1 MKIAIQGIVAT
12 LFLLIFTFC
21 AWYEGSE
28 ILDNPWEWE
37 YSTPFSERVEES
49 KDISNLDYF
58 VYAAK
63 FRPMF
68 PAIMMVTFLY
78 LVTLTGFRICKGSQ
92 KKLAFFLTGLGVLAL
107 PLSGLVWNSPTV
119 GGNLFQSMSLIIGVV
134 FILLGALYYFKVPLK
149 FKRAV

>member
-1 MKIAIQGIVAT
+1 MKIALQGIVAT

-37 YSTPFSERVEES
+37 YSTPFSEKVEES
-49 KDISNLDYF
+49 KDISNLDYL

-68 PAIMMVTFLY
+68 PALMMVTLLY

-92 KKLAFFLTGLGVLAL
+92 NKLAFFLTGLGVLAL

-119 GGNLFQSMSLIIGVV
+119 GGNLFQSIGLIIGVV
-134 FILLGALYYFKVPLK
+134 FLLLGALYYFKIPLK
-149 FKRAV
+149 FKRAI